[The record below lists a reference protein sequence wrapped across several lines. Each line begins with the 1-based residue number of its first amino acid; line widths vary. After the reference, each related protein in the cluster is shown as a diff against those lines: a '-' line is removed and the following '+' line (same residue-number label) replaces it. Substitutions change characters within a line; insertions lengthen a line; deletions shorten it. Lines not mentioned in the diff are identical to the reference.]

1 MHRCLSSHHRGL
13 LAICSRTA
21 VRLLATAAIC
31 FTATVSTA
39 TDATV
44 TLTRATHQD
53 KSVPAVTAVGLQATG
68 TSGETAA
75 TRICILVDTSASQS
89 GVLQQQSLEV
99 VRGLLSTIRPNDRV
113 LLAAADTT
121 FASMMTDFE
130 EVQSSAVVDAQN
142 TLADRTPLGNTNL
155 LEVLRSALEPLGTES
170 GPAAIL
176 YIGDGPGLTGILP
189 EDFALTVAAL
199 RDSRVSFSAVTI
211 GTKVNWPCLAAL
223 AAETGG
229 NVVQPNA
236 TLTASQAGESLAPR
250 IVAPILWPD
259 DQTLS
264 VTSSTKDAAVAMLP
278 FRMPPLRHDRE
289 SFVLLLGPLDR
300 NVLEIS
306 TEMTPLSDHPDAW
319 SNVALRFEIPEQQ
332 PSSDNAFLEQL
343 ARNAFDTGG
352 IFLPL
357 LGRDGLNLTRSA
369 IRSEAASL
377 AQLSRQA
384 EATGAHDAASRLAA
398 ASLRR
403 DPDNTDAAIV
413 QAAVMQSKESSEA
426 AQVVPVAEEADAPA
440 VEFGKPDT
448 LKQEEPKT
456 LPQPI
461 DNGFAGLDGPQEEL
475 QEIQSRRKIRGQ
487 ILERETA
494 VVLRDARHLMGTD
507 PDAARIELK
516 NLQLRVR
523 NSADIEDA
531 LRGRL
536 NRQIE
541 ISLRESIVRSR
552 EKIERDISKERA
564 EAIGR
569 ERARVAGE
577 LQRREDKFSQLSKRY
592 RALVEEGIR
601 VGYQQPTRNFTEAE
615 RDVSVEMAL
624 EAPALYANQG
634 VPVTARTLAR
644 QAPLVAGIL
653 DYHTKN
659 TRFRREMQRGF
670 MDSLQLADITAIPYP
685 DEPPIIYPAPDR
697 WEKISELREKY
708 KSVDLGGTSETEAK
722 IYKALEEDVSLD
734 FGGGASLREFEVTLQ
749 DTLGVPVKLDD
760 RVLAGEL
767 GLDVNEPGAIQGTY
781 SGVSARSAL
790 RRLLSNVFET
800 PLTYVIRDEI
810 LLITDKQYA
819 ADNYLSIK
827 VYPVAD
833 LVIPVNPNS
842 GVNPFQSGGGLG
854 GAGGINSG
862 QGGGIQAGGAGG
874 GMGGGMFQVADAQA
888 AVSSS
893 ASTVATGARGS
904 TNDRKQ
910 PPNTSKT
917 NSPGQSVPLEE
928 LALPESLLESDDLR
942 KEIAEYLGPAPGV
955 VTDATGLS
963 VEELVVRLARI
974 RATAA
979 VLGRSNRFD
988 LAANLLSATIS
999 TGHAEPWMYESLALA
1014 LEGAGRPRAEVERAL
1029 LSAADLA
1036 STPIDLLSLASY
1048 LARLGSR
1055 KESLRICKQVAIL
1068 EPDCREAYVL
1078 GFKLAAELDEPD
1090 SLRWTCAGVLAQEW
1104 PLSQKD
1110 LATRAARLAKSTI
1123 EKLASDGKND
1133 QAEYFQK
1140 VIDAALVRDIDLKL
1154 TWNGD
1159 ADIDLIVEEP
1169 PGTVCS
1175 LASPRSNSGGIL
1187 LGDNEAGLSNE
1198 TSGFKRE
1205 RYVATAA
1212 FPGTYKALVRR
1223 ITGDVTAG
1231 IVTAELTL
1239 YKGTPFEE
1247 TMKKQLPVVGDDMLF
1262 TIELPSGRRR
1272 QPVIEAKVAQD
1283 VLVQQELS
1291 KTILAQ
1297 QLAALSSDDAVDSLS
1312 DTRPKTQPPGGIQR
1326 PFTTGNAVGYQ
1337 PIITTLPEG
1346 TNLQAMAVISA
1357 NRKYVRITS
1366 TPLFSGVGQVTTF
1379 NYSSGAGGTG
1389 GAGGG
1394 GMGGGGMG
1402 GGGMGGGGMGGGGM
1416 GGGGMG
1422 GGGMGGGG
1430 MGGGGMGGGGMGG
1443 GGMGGGGMG
1452 GMCWVARE
1460 VYGTENPKWLYF
1472 RSWLLSDAPDWLVS
1486 LYQEHG
1492 EDFAV
1497 WIHDKPTL
1505 KNGIRVLMDRAI
1517 E

>member
-1 MHRCLSSHHRGL
+1 MHRCLSSYHRGL

-21 VRLLATAAIC
+21 VRLLATAVIC

-44 TLTRATHQD
+44 TVTRATHQN
-53 KSVPAVTAVGLQATG
+53 KTIPAVTAVGLQATG

-75 TRICILVDTSASQS
+75 TRFCILVDTSASQN
-89 GVLQQQSLEV
+89 GVLQKQSLEV
-99 VRGLLSTIRPNDRV
+99 VRGFLGNTRPNDRV
-113 LLAAADTT
+113 LIAAADTT
-121 FASMMTDFE
+121 FAPMMTDFE
-130 EVQSSAVVDAQN
+130 TVQSSAVVDAQN

-155 LEVLRSALEPLGTES
+155 LEVLRSALESLGAES

-199 RDSRVSFSAVTI
+199 RDSRVSFSAATI
-211 GTKVNWPCLAAL
+211 GKKVNWPCLAAL

-250 IVAPILWPD
+250 MVMPILWPD

-264 VTSSTKDAAVAMLP
+264 LTSSSKDATVTMLP

-300 NVLEIS
+300 CVLEIS
-306 TEMTPLSDHPDAW
+306 TEMTPLSDHPNAW
-319 SNVALRFEIPEQQ
+319 SNVALRFEVPEQQ

-357 LGRDGLNLTRSA
+357 LGRDGLDIARSA

-384 EATGAHDAASRLAA
+384 AATGAHDAASRLAA

-403 DPDNTDAAIV
+403 DPDNTDAVIV
-413 QAAVMQSKESSEA
+413 QAAVMQNKESGESTQA
-426 AQVVPVAEEADAPA
+426 ASQDTSLEGDTDAPA
-440 VEFGKPDT
+440 IKFGTPST
-448 LKQEEPKT
+448 PRQEKPKT

-475 QEIQSRRKIRGQ
+475 QEVQSRRKIRGQ

-494 VVLRDARHLMGTD
+494 VGLRDARHLMGTD

-523 NSADIEDA
+523 NSDNIEDT

-541 ISLRESIVRSR
+541 ISLRESLVRSR

-564 EAIGR
+564 EAISR

-592 RALVEEGIR
+592 HALVEEGIR
-601 VGYQQPTRNFTEAE
+601 VGYEQPTRKFTEAE

-624 EAPALYANQG
+624 DAPALYANQG
-634 VPVTARTLAR
+634 IPVTARTLAR

-659 TRFRREMQRGF
+659 TRVRREMQRGW
-670 MDSLQLADITAIPYP
+670 MDSLLLSDITAIPYP

-697 WEKISELREKY
+697 WEEISELREKY

-749 DTLGVPVKLDD
+749 DTLGIPVKLDD
-760 RVLAGEL
+760 RVLAGDL
-767 GLDVNEPGAIQGTY
+767 GLDVNEPGAIQGAY

-874 GMGGGMFQVADAQA
+874 GMAGGGMFQVADAQA
-888 AVSSS
+888 AVSTS
-893 ASTVATGARGS
+893 ASTGATGGRGA
-904 TNDRKQ
+904 TNDR
-910 PPNTSKT
+910 PRPNDTSKT
-917 NSPGQSVPLEE
+917 NSLEQSVPLEE
-928 LALPESLLESDDLR
+928 IALPESLLESDDLR
-942 KEIAEYLGPAPGV
+942 KELSEYLGPTPSL

-963 VEELVVRLARI
+963 VEELAVRLARI

-988 LAANLLSATIS
+988 IAANLLGATIS

-1048 LARLGSR
+1048 LARLGSK

-1068 EPDCREAYVL
+1068 EPDCREAYAL

-1104 PLSQKD
+1104 PFTEKD
-1110 LATRAARLAKSTI
+1110 IATRAARLSKSTI
-1123 EKLASDGKND
+1123 DKLKSDGKKD
-1133 QAEYFQK
+1133 QAEYFQQ
-1140 VIDAALVRDIDLKL
+1140 VIDTALVRDIDLRL

-1175 LASPRSNSGGIL
+1175 LASPRSSSGGIL
-1187 LGDNEAGLSNE
+1187 LGDNQSGLSNE
-1198 TSGFKRE
+1198 TNGFRRE
-1205 RYVATAA
+1205 RYVAATA

-1223 ITGDVTAG
+1223 ITGNVTAG

-1247 TMKKQLPVVGDDMLF
+1247 TMKKQLPVVADDMLF
-1262 TIELPSGRRR
+1262 TIELPTGRRR
-1272 QPVIEAKVAQD
+1272 QRVAEAQVLQD
-1283 VLVQQELS
+1283 IVVQQELS

-1297 QLAALSSDDAVDSLS
+1297 QLAALSSDDAVNSLS
-1312 DTRPKTQPPGGIQR
+1312 DTRPKTQTSGGIQR
-1326 PFTTGNAVGYQ
+1326 PFTSGNAVGYQ

-1366 TPLFSGVGQVTTF
+1366 TPLFSGIGQVTTF
-1379 NYSSGAGGTG
+1379 NYSSGGGGTG

-1394 GMGGGGMG
+1394 GMGGGGQQGGMG
-1402 GGGMGGGGMGGGGM
+1402 GGQQGGMGGGQQGGMGGGQQGGMGGGQQGGMGGGGGGM
-1416 GGGGMG
+1416 
-1422 GGGMGGGG
+1422 
-1430 MGGGGMGGGGMGG
+1430 
-1443 GGMGGGGMG
+1443 
-1452 GMCWVARE
+1452 
-1460 VYGTENPKWLYF
+1460 F
-1472 RSWLLSDAPDWLVS
+1472 
-1486 LYQEHG
+1486 
-1492 EDFAV
+1492 
-1497 WIHDKPTL
+1497 
-1505 KNGIRVLMDRAI
+1505 
-1517 E
+1517 

>member
-1 MHRCLSSHHRGL
+1 M
-13 LAICSRTA
+13 
-21 VRLLATAAIC
+21 
-31 FTATVSTA
+31 
-39 TDATV
+39 
-44 TLTRATHQD
+44 TRATHQD
-53 KSVPAVTAVGLQATG
+53 ESVPAVTAVGLQATG
-68 TSGETAA
+68 PSGETAA

-99 VRGLLSTIRPNDRV
+99 VHGLLGTIRQNDRV
-113 LLAAADTT
+113 LLAAADTS
-121 FASMMTDFE
+121 FMPLMTVFE
-130 EVQSSAVVDAQN
+130 KAESVTVVDAQN

-155 LEVLRSALEPLGTES
+155 LDVLRSALESLATES

-199 RDSRVSFSAVTI
+199 RESRVSFSAVTI

-229 NVVQPNA
+229 NVVQPSA

-250 IVAPILWPD
+250 MVAPILWPD

-264 VTSSTKDAAVAMLP
+264 ITSSANDATVAMLP

-289 SFVLLLGPLDR
+289 SFVLLLGPL
-300 NVLEIS
+300 NKSVLEIA

-319 SNVALRFEIPEQQ
+319 SNVNLRFEIPEQQ

-357 LGRDGLNLTRSA
+357 LGRDGFDIARSA

-377 AQLSRQA
+377 AQFSRQA

-413 QAAVMQSKESSEA
+413 QAAVMQSKESAKS
-426 AQVVPVAEEADAPA
+426 AQIVPVADEADASA
-440 VEFGKPDT
+440 VEARTPST
-448 LKQEEPKT
+448 LEQTKPKT
-456 LPQPI
+456 LPQPA
-461 DNGFAGLDGPQEEL
+461 DNGFTGLEGPQEEL
-475 QEIQSRRKIRGQ
+475 QEIQDRRKIRGQ

-494 VVLRDARHLMGTD
+494 VGLRDARHLMGTD
-507 PDAARIELK
+507 PESARIELK

-564 EAIGR
+564 EAISR

-577 LQRREDKFSQLSKRY
+577 IQRREDKFSQLSKRY

-601 VGYQQPTRNFTEAE
+601 VGYQQPTRSFTEAE

-624 EAPALYANQG
+624 DTGELYANQG
-634 VPVTARTLAR
+634 MPVTARTLAR

-749 DTLGVPVKLDD
+749 DTLGIPVKLDD

-800 PLTYVIRDEI
+800 PLTYVIKDEI

-862 QGGGIQAGGAGG
+862 QGGGIQAGGVGGGG

-888 AVSSS
+888 AASSRTQ
-893 ASTVATGARGS
+893 TVATGVRGL
-904 TNDRKQ
+904 TRKQ
-910 PPNTSKT
+910 TGPINSTSNTL
-917 NSPGQSVPLEE
+917 PEQSVPLEE
-928 LALPESLLESDDLR
+928 LALPESLLKSENLR
-942 KEIAEYLGPAPGV
+942 KELSEYLGPPPGLA
-955 VTDATGLS
+955 TAETGLS
-963 VEELVVRLARI
+963 PEEIAVRLARI

-988 LAANLLSATIS
+988 IAANLLSATIS

-1048 LARLGSR
+1048 LARLGS
-1055 KESLRICKQVAIL
+1055 KKQSLRICKQIAIL
-1068 EPDCREAYVL
+1068 EPDCREAYAL

-1104 PLSQKD
+1104 PLTQKD
-1110 LATRAARLAKSTI
+1110 IATRAARLAKSTI
-1123 EKLASDGKND
+1123 EKLESEGKKD
-1133 QAEYFQK
+1133 QAEYFRQ
-1140 VIDAALVRDIDLKL
+1140 VVDAALVRDIDLKL

-1175 LASPRSNSGGIL
+1175 LASPRSSSGGIL
-1187 LGDNEAGLSNE
+1187 LGDNQAGLSNE
-1198 TSGFKRE
+1198 TNGFKRE

-1223 ITGDVTAG
+1223 ITGEVTAG

-1247 TMKKQLPVVGDDMLF
+1247 TMKKQLPVVADDMLF
-1262 TIELPSGRRR
+1262 TIELPAGRRR
-1272 QPVIEAKVAQD
+1272 QPVAEAQVAQD

-1312 DTRPKTQPPGGIQR
+1312 DTRPKTQTPGGIQR

-1379 NYSSGAGGTG
+1379 NYSSGGGT
-1389 GAGGG
+1389 GGG

-1402 GGGMGGGGMGGGGM
+1402 GGGMGGGGM
-1416 GGGGMG
+1416 
-1422 GGGMGGGG
+1422 
-1430 MGGGGMGGGGMGG
+1430 G

-1492 EDFAV
+1492 EDFAL
-1497 WIHDKPTL
+1497 WIHDKPAL
-1505 KNGIRVLMDRAI
+1505 KDGIRVLMDRAI

>member
-1 MHRCLSSHHRGL
+1 L
-13 LAICSRTA
+13 LTNCSRIA
-21 VRLLATAAIC
+21 IRLLTTAAIC
-31 FTATVSTA
+31 LTAVVSTA

-44 TLTRATHQD
+44 TMTRATHQD
-53 KSVPAVTAVGLQATG
+53 ESVPAVTAVGLQATG
-68 TSGETAA
+68 PSGETAA

-99 VRGLLSTIRPNDRV
+99 VHGLLGTIRQNDRV
-113 LLAAADTT
+113 LLAAADTS
-121 FASMMTDFE
+121 FMPLMTVFE
-130 EVQSSAVVDAQN
+130 KAESVAVVDAQN

-155 LEVLRSALEPLGTES
+155 LDVLRSALESLATES

-199 RDSRVSFSAVTI
+199 RESRVSFSAVTI

-229 NVVQPNA
+229 NVVQPSA

-250 IVAPILWPD
+250 MVAPILWPD

-264 VTSSTKDAAVAMLP
+264 VTSSTKETALAMLP

-289 SFVLLLGPLDR
+289 SFVLLLGPL
-300 NVLEIS
+300 NKSVLEIA

-319 SNVALRFEIPEQQ
+319 SNVNLRFEIPEQQ

-357 LGRDGLNLTRSA
+357 LGRDGFDIARSA

-413 QAAVMQSKESSEA
+413 QAAVMHSKESAKS
-426 AQVVPVAEEADAPA
+426 AQIVPVADEADASA
-440 VEFGKPDT
+440 VEARTPST
-448 LKQEEPKT
+448 LEQTKPKT
-456 LPQPI
+456 LPQPS
-461 DNGFAGLDGPQEEL
+461 DNGFTGLEGPQEEL
-475 QEIQSRRKIRGQ
+475 QEIQDRRKIRGQ

-494 VVLRDARHLMGTD
+494 VGLRDARHLMGTD
-507 PDAARIELK
+507 PESARVELK

-552 EKIERDISKERA
+552 EKIERDISTERA
-564 EAIGR
+564 EAISR

-577 LQRREDKFSQLSKRY
+577 IQRREDKFSQLSKRY

-601 VGYQQPTRNFTEAE
+601 VGYQQPTRSFTEAE

-624 EAPALYANQG
+624 DTGELYANQG
-634 VPVTARTLAR
+634 MPVTARTLAR

-722 IYKALEEDVSLD
+722 IYKALEEDVRLD

-862 QGGGIQAGGAGG
+862 QGGGIQAGGVGGGG

-888 AVSSS
+888 AVSSGTQ
-893 ASTVATGARGS
+893 AVATGVRGS
-904 TNDRKQ
+904 TRKQ
-910 PPNTSKT
+910 IGPNNSTRNTPPEH
-917 NSPGQSVPLEE
+917 SVPLEE
-928 LALPESLLESDDLR
+928 LALPESLLKSEDLR
-942 KEIAEYLGPAPGV
+942 KELSEYLGPPPGLA
-955 VTDATGLS
+955 TAETGLS
-963 VEELVVRLARI
+963 PEEIAVRLARI

-979 VLGRSNRFD
+979 VLGRSDRFE

-999 TGHAEPWMYESLALA
+999 TGRAEPWMYESLALA

-1048 LARLGSR
+1048 LARLGS
-1055 KESLRICKQVAIL
+1055 KKQSLRICKQIAIL
-1068 EPDCREAYVL
+1068 EPDCREAYAL
-1078 GFKLAAELDEPD
+1078 GFKLAAELDESD

-1104 PLSQKD
+1104 PLTQKD

-1123 EKLASDGKND
+1123 EKLASNGKKD
-1133 QAEYFQK
+1133 QSEYFQK

-1175 LASPRSNSGGIL
+1175 LASPRSSSGGIL

-1198 TSGFKRE
+1198 TNGFRRE

-1262 TIELPSGRRR
+1262 TIELPAGRRR
-1272 QPVIEAKVAQD
+1272 QPVAEAQVLQD
-1283 VLVQQELS
+1283 IAVQQELS

-1297 QLAALSSDDAVDSLS
+1297 QLAALSSDDAVNSLS
-1312 DTRPKTQPPGGIQR
+1312 DTRPKTQTRGGIQR
-1326 PFTTGNAVGYQ
+1326 PFTSGNAVGYQ
-1337 PIITTLPEG
+1337 PIVTTLPEG

-1389 GAGGG
+1389 G
-1394 GMGGGGMG
+1394 MGGGGMG
-1402 GGGMGGGGMGGGGM
+1402 GGGMGGGMGGGGMGGGM

-1422 GGGMGGGG
+1422 GGMGGGG
-1430 MGGGGMGGGGMGG
+1430 MG
-1443 GGMGGGGMG
+1443 
-1452 GMCWVARE
+1452 
-1460 VYGTENPKWLYF
+1460 
-1472 RSWLLSDAPDWLVS
+1472 
-1486 LYQEHG
+1486 
-1492 EDFAV
+1492 
-1497 WIHDKPTL
+1497 
-1505 KNGIRVLMDRAI
+1505 
-1517 E
+1517 

>member
-1 MHRCLSSHHRGL
+1 MHRCQSSHHRGL

-44 TLTRATHQD
+44 TLTRATHQN
-53 KSVPAVTAVGLQATG
+53 KTIPAVTAVGLQATG

-99 VRGLLSTIRPNDRV
+99 VRGLLSNIRPNDRV

-130 EVQSSAVVDAQN
+130 EAQSSAVVDAQN

-229 NVVQPNA
+229 NVVQPTA
-236 TLTASQAGESLAPR
+236 TLTASQAGESLASR
-250 IVAPILWPD
+250 MVAPILWPE

-264 VTSSTKDAAVAMLP
+264 ITSSANDATVAMLP

-289 SFVLLLGPLDR
+289 SFVLLLGPLDGS
-300 NVLEIS
+300 VLEFS
-306 TEMTPLSDHPDAW
+306 TEITPLSDHPDAW
-319 SNVALRFEIPEQQ
+319 SNVTLRLEVPEQQ

-357 LGRDGLNLTRSA
+357 LGRAGLDLARSV

-398 ASLRR
+398 ASLSR

-413 QAAVMQSKESSEA
+413 LAAVMKSKGPGEPA
-426 AQVVPVAEEADAPA
+426 RVITVAEEADVPA
-440 VEFGKPDT
+440 IEFKTPAT
-448 LKQEEPKT
+448 PQQEAPKT

-461 DNGFAGLDGPQEEL
+461 DNGFTGLDGPQEEL

-494 VVLRDARHLMGTD
+494 VGLRDARHLMGSD
-507 PDAARIELK
+507 PGAARIELK

-541 ISLRESIVRSR
+541 ISLRESIIRSR

-564 EAIGR
+564 EAISR

-615 RDVSVEMAL
+615 RDVATEMAL
-624 EAPALYANQG
+624 DAPALYANQG
-634 VPVTARTLAR
+634 IPVTARTLAQ

-874 GMGGGMFQVADAQA
+874 GMGGGMFQVVDAQA
-888 AVSSS
+888 AVSPGG
-893 ASTVATGARGS
+893 STVATGARES
-904 TNDRKQ
+904 TNDR
-910 PPNTSKT
+910 PRATNTSKT
-917 NSPGQSVPLEE
+917 NFPEQSVPLEE
-928 LALPESLLESDDLR
+928 LALPESLLKSDDLR
-942 KEIAEYLGPAPGV
+942 KELSEYLGPAPGLV
-955 VTDATGLS
+955 IDATGLS
-963 VEELVVRLARI
+963 VEELAVRLARI

-988 LAANLLSATIS
+988 IAANLLSATIS
-999 TGHAEPWMYESLALA
+999 TGHTEPWMYESLALA

-1048 LARLGSR
+1048 LGRLGSK

-1068 EPDCREAYVL
+1068 EPDCREAYAL

-1104 PLSQKD
+1104 PLTQKD

-1123 EKLASDGKND
+1123 EKLASNGKKD

-1175 LASPRSNSGGIL
+1175 LASPRSSSGGIL

-1326 PFTTGNAVGYQ
+1326 PFTSGNAVGYQ

-1402 GGGMGGGGMGGGGM
+1402 GGQQGGGGMGGGGM

-1430 MGGGGMGGGGMGG
+1430 MGGGMGGMGG
-1443 GGMGGGGMG
+1443 GGMGGGM
-1452 GMCWVARE
+1452 M
-1460 VYGTENPKWLYF
+1460 
-1472 RSWLLSDAPDWLVS
+1472 
-1486 LYQEHG
+1486 
-1492 EDFAV
+1492 
-1497 WIHDKPTL
+1497 
-1505 KNGIRVLMDRAI
+1505 
-1517 E
+1517 